1 MRFDIEKAVAR
12 VAQRTGKQLLTV
24 GPIADDLHKFRMV
37 TARGTPRELGHAL
50 GMIGIERGYPFPA
63 VPAQQRERN
72 TSIVALYQ
80 EIDPAYLERV
90 AGLAEAYGRKIEDVD
105 LAVTEAFYFSQMGA
119 DGYGMHKPEETAFPE
134 CSIVATHASAGR
146 TVVGRNLDTTNETR
160 FLERSE
166 VQGSYKSLNTGML
179 AFHEYVLDGI
189 NEKGLFIGEMSIVDA
204 TFGTNYW
211 RDYPMTPSVY
221 SFHMMRVVLDT
232 CASVE
237 QAVAL
242 FKRVPVWFLRDL
254 WHFFLADASGDFALV
269 EWSRDRELAV
279 TRQHGGALVSANTS
293 LIEGREKLMKE
304 WRYAFADKYIAEKGA
319 DGIATHTSMAEL
331 MKRMSFRADN
341 PVVPIIIGTMATV
354 WTSTYDL
361 TDRTMV
367 IRYWEDGYKEH
378 SLGF

>member
-204 TFGTNYW
+204 TFGTN
-211 RDYPMTPSVY
+211 
-221 SFHMMRVVLDT
+221 
-232 CASVE
+232 
-237 QAVAL
+237 
-242 FKRVPVWFLRDL
+242 PVWFLRDL

-319 DGIATHTSMAEL
+319 DGIATHT
-331 MKRMSFRADN
+331 
-341 PVVPIIIGTMATV
+341 
-354 WTSTYDL
+354 
-361 TDRTMV
+361 
-367 IRYWEDGYKEH
+367 DG
-378 SLGF
+378 